1 METEE
6 KELNLMN
13 NKNLKEANKKN
24 TESVKKCLS
33 FYEKRM
39 ESVLKDNMILTEEA
53 FRKHHNTIKE
63 ETFDL
68 FSNTCNCGEPEF
80 IETFEINL

>member
-13 NKNLKEANKKN
+13 SKNFKEANKKN

-39 ESVLKDNMILTEEA
+39 E
-53 FRKHHNTIKE
+53 
-63 ETFDL
+63 
-68 FSNTCNCGEPEF
+68 
-80 IETFEINL
+80 